1 MSSTV
6 SARTIPVIPLRG
18 LVVFP
23 YMMLHFDVG
32 RQISLKALE
41 QAMEN
46 DQLVLL
52 VAQKD
57 PKQEEPEPDDMYQ
70 FGTIV
75 KVKQMLKLPGET
87 SRILVEG
94 LYRARVLRYLSTDP
108 YFLVEVEEY
117 KESEAKLEDDPELE
131 ALIRNVVGAFEEF
144 ARLTNKIPPDAIL
157 SVTTIQSPDQ
167 LADVIAAN
175 VIVKLEDKQLLLEKV
190 DLKERLAKL
199 YEMILKEKE
208 IIEIERKIAVKVKK
222 QIDKTQ
228 KEYYLREQLKAIQSE
243 LGEKDSLFSEA
254 QEYREQIKKLGLS
267 EESLQKVFKEID
279 RLEKLPPNSPEVGV
293 IRTYLDWIVDLPWNV
308 RSDEKIDINVVKNVL
323 DEDHYGLTK
332 VKERILEYIAVRKLK
347 NDMKGPILC
356 LVGPPGVGKTSI
368 AKSIARALNRNYVR
382 ISLGGLRDE
391 AEIRG
396 HRKTYVGAMPGRII
410 YALRQ
415 AKTKNPL
422 ILLDE
427 IDKMSHDFRGDPA
440 SALLE
445 VLDSE
450 QNFAF
455 RDHYIEIPF
464 DLSEVMFIAT
474 ANTLETIPRPLLDR
488 LEVIEITGYTEEEKL
503 EIAKRYLL
511 PKQME
516 QNGLKK
522 SQLRCDP
529 EAIKDIITFYTRE
542 SGVRNLEREIAR
554 LCRRVAKEILEE
566 NKKMVR
572 VTKKNLEKYLGAR
585 KYRRDELI
593 EQDRVGI
600 VTGLAWTPFGGET
613 LYVEALVMPGSGKLE
628 LTGQLGDVMKE
639 SAKAAVSI
647 IRSRAKELGID
658 ENFYKDCDI
667 HIHVPEGAIPKD
679 GPSAG
684 VTMATAMVS
693 ALSQRKVRYD
703 VAMTG
708 EITLS
713 GRVLPIGGVKE
724 KVLAAKRVGIKN
736 VILPFENKKDV
747 DELEDYVKKDMNF
760 IFVKTIDEVFDIA
773 IVK

>member
-1 MSSTV
+1 MMIAVTK
-6 SARTIPVIPLRG
+6 RTIPVIPLRG

-41 QAMEN
+41 EAMN
-46 DQLVLL
+46 SDQQVLL
-52 VAQKD
+52 LAQKD
-57 PKQEEPEPDDMYQ
+57 PKQEEPSPEDLYQ
-70 FGTIV
+70 YGTVAKI
-75 KVKQMLKLPGET
+75 KQMLKLPSET

-94 LYRARVLRYLSTDP
+94 FSRAKVIGYVSVDP

-117 KESEAKLEDDPELE
+117 KENGGNLDDPELE
-131 ALIRNVVGAFEEF
+131 ALIRNVVSAFEEY
-144 ARLTNKIPPDAIL
+144 ARLTSRIPPDAIL
-157 SVTTIQSPDQ
+157 SVTTIQNPGQ

-175 VIVKLEDKQLLLEKV
+175 VIVKLEDKQLLLEQV
-190 DLKERLAKL
+190 DLKERLTKL
-199 YEMILKEKE
+199 YELMLREKE
-208 IIEIERKIAVKVKK
+208 IIEIERKITLKVKK
-222 QIDKTQ
+222 QIDKMQ

-254 QEYREQIKKLGLS
+254 QEYREQVQKLGLS
-267 EESLQKVFKEID
+267 NENLQKVYKEID

-293 IRTYLDWIVDLPWNV
+293 IRTYLDWIVELPWNV
-308 RSDEKIDINVVKNVL
+308 KSEEKIDINVVKKVL
-323 DEDHYGLTK
+323 DEDHYGLVK

-347 NDMKGPILC
+347 NNLKGPILC

-450 QNFAF
+450 QNYAF

-488 LEVIEITGYTEEEKL
+488 LEVIEITGYTEEEKV
-503 EIAKRYLL
+503 EIAKRYLF
-511 PKQME
+511 PKQIE

-522 SQLRCDP
+522 SQIRYD
-529 EAIKDIITFYTRE
+529 EAVIRDVISFYTRE

-572 VTKKNLEKYLGAR
+572 VTTKNLEKYLGVR

-593 EQDRVGI
+593 EEDRIGI

-613 LYVEALVMPGSGKLE
+613 LFVEALVMPGNGKLE

-647 IRSRAKELGID
+647 IRARAKELGID
-658 ENFYKDCDI
+658 ENFYKECDI

-693 ALSQRKVRYD
+693 ALSKKPVRHD

-724 KVLAAKRVGIKN
+724 KILAAKRVGIKN
-736 VILPFENKKDV
+736 VILPYENKKDV

-760 IFVKTIDEVFDIA
+760 VFVKAIDEVFKIA
-773 IVK
+773 IKK

>member
-1 MSSTV
+1 MMIAVTK
-6 SARTIPVIPLRG
+6 RTIPVIPLRG

-41 QAMEN
+41 EAMN
-46 DQLVLL
+46 SDQQVLL
-52 VAQKD
+52 LAQKD
-57 PKQEEPEPDDMYQ
+57 PKQEEPSPEDLYQ
-70 FGTIV
+70 YGTVAKI
-75 KVKQMLKLPGET
+75 KQMLKLPSET

-94 LYRARVLRYLSTDP
+94 FSRAKVIGYVSVDP

-117 KESEAKLEDDPELE
+117 KENGGNLDDPELE
-131 ALIRNVVGAFEEF
+131 ALIRNVVSAFEEY
-144 ARLTNKIPPDAIL
+144 ARLTSRIPPDAIL
-157 SVTTIQSPDQ
+157 SVTTIQNPGQ

-175 VIVKLEDKQLLLEKV
+175 VIVKLEDKQLLLEQV
-190 DLKERLAKL
+190 DLKERLTKL
-199 YEMILKEKE
+199 YELMLREKE
-208 IIEIERKIAVKVKK
+208 IIEIERKITLKVKK
-222 QIDKTQ
+222 QIDKMQ

-254 QEYREQIKKLGLS
+254 QEYREQVQKLGLS
-267 EESLQKVFKEID
+267 NENLQKVYKEID

-293 IRTYLDWIVDLPWNV
+293 IRTYLDWIVELPWNV
-308 RSDEKIDINVVKNVL
+308 KSEEKIDINVVKKVL
-323 DEDHYGLTK
+323 DEDHYGLVK

-347 NDMKGPILC
+347 NNLKGPILC

-450 QNFAF
+450 QNYAF

-488 LEVIEITGYTEEEKL
+488 LEVIEITGYTEEEKV
-503 EIAKRYLL
+503 EIAKRYLF
-511 PKQME
+511 PKQIE

-522 SQLRCDP
+522 SQIRYD
-529 EAIKDIITFYTRE
+529 EAVIRDVISFYTRE

-572 VTKKNLEKYLGAR
+572 VTTKNLEKYLGVR

-593 EQDRVGI
+593 EEDRIGI

-613 LYVEALVMPGSGKLE
+613 LFVEALVMPGNGKLE

-647 IRSRAKELGID
+647 IRARAKELGID
-658 ENFYKDCDI
+658 ENFYKECDI

-693 ALSQRKVRYD
+693 ALSKKPVRHD
-703 VAMTG
+703 IAMTG

-713 GRVLPIGGVKE
+713 GRILPIGGVKE

-736 VILPFENKKDV
+736 VVLPYENRKDA
-747 DELEDYVKKDMNF
+747 DELEYYVKKDMNF
-760 IFVKTIDEVFDIA
+760 IFVKTIDEVFKIA
-773 IVK
+773 IKE

>member
-1 MSSTV
+1 MMET
-6 SARTIPVIPLRG
+6 ANKKTLPVIPLRG

-41 QAMEN
+41 EAMN
-46 DQLVLL
+46 SDQQVLL
-52 VAQKD
+52 LAQKD
-57 PKQEEPEPDDMYQ
+57 PKQEEPGPEDLYQ
-70 FGTIV
+70 FGTVAKI
-75 KVKQMLKLPGET
+75 KQMLRLPNEA

-94 LYRARVLRYLSTDP
+94 LHRAKVTEYLQTSP
-108 YFLVEVEEY
+108 YFLVEIEEY
-117 KESEAKLEDDPELE
+117 REESSNLDDPELE
-131 ALIRNVVGAFEEF
+131 AIIRNVISAFEEF
-144 ARLTNKIPPDAIL
+144 AKLTNRIPPDAIL
-157 SVTTIQSPDQ
+157 SVTTIQNPGQ

-175 VIVKLEDKQLLLEKV
+175 VIVKLEDKQLLLEQA
-190 DLKERLAKL
+190 DLKQRLTKL
-199 YEMILKEKE
+199 YELILREKE
-208 IIEIERKIAVKVKK
+208 IIEIERKITLKVKK
-222 QIDKTQ
+222 QIDRMQ

-254 QEYREQIKKLGLS
+254 QEYREQVKKLGLAND
-267 EESLQKVFKEID
+267 SLQKVLKEID

-293 IRTYLDWIVDLPWNV
+293 IRTYLEWIVELPWNV
-308 RSDEKIDINVVKNVL
+308 KSEEKIDINLVRKIL

-347 NDMKGPILC
+347 NDLKGPILC

-450 QNFAF
+450 QNYAF

-488 LEVIEITGYTEEEKL
+488 LEVIEITGYTEEEKI
-503 EIAKRYLL
+503 EIAKKYLF
-511 PKQME
+511 PKQIA

-522 SQLRCDP
+522 SQIRYDD
-529 EAIKDIITFYTRE
+529 ATIRDIIAFYTRE

-566 NKKMVR
+566 NKKR
-572 VTKKNLEKYLGAR
+572 
-585 KYRRDELI
+585 
-593 EQDRVGI
+593 
-600 VTGLAWTPFGGET
+600 
-613 LYVEALVMPGSGKLE
+613 
-628 LTGQLGDVMKE
+628 
-639 SAKAAVSI
+639 
-647 IRSRAKELGID
+647 
-658 ENFYKDCDI
+658 
-667 HIHVPEGAIPKD
+667 
-679 GPSAG
+679 
-684 VTMATAMVS
+684 
-693 ALSQRKVRYD
+693 
-703 VAMTG
+703 
-708 EITLS
+708 
-713 GRVLPIGGVKE
+713 
-724 KVLAAKRVGIKN
+724 
-736 VILPFENKKDV
+736 
-747 DELEDYVKKDMNF
+747 
-760 IFVKTIDEVFDIA
+760 
-773 IVK
+773 

>member
-1 MSSTV
+1 MIAVTK
-6 SARTIPVIPLRG
+6 RTIPVIPLRG

-41 QAMEN
+41 EAMN
-46 DQLVLL
+46 SDQQVLL
-52 VAQKD
+52 LAQKD
-57 PKQEEPEPDDMYQ
+57 PKQEEPSPEDLYQ
-70 FGTIV
+70 YGTVAKI
-75 KVKQMLKLPGET
+75 KQMLKLPSET

-94 LYRARVLRYLSTDP
+94 FSRAKVIGYVSVDP

-117 KESEAKLEDDPELE
+117 KENGGNLDDPELE
-131 ALIRNVVGAFEEF
+131 ALIRNVVSAFEEY
-144 ARLTNKIPPDAIL
+144 ARLTSRIPPDAIL
-157 SVTTIQSPDQ
+157 SVTTIQNPGQ

-175 VIVKLEDKQLLLEKV
+175 VIVKLEDKQLLLEQV
-190 DLKERLAKL
+190 DLKERLTKL
-199 YEMILKEKE
+199 YELMLREKE
-208 IIEIERKIAVKVKK
+208 IIEIERKITLKVKK
-222 QIDKTQ
+222 QIDKMQ

-254 QEYREQIKKLGLS
+254 QEYREQVQKLGLS
-267 EESLQKVFKEID
+267 NENLQKVYKEID

-293 IRTYLDWIVDLPWNV
+293 IRTYLDWIVELPWNV
-308 RSDEKIDINVVKNVL
+308 KSEEKIDINVVKKVL
-323 DEDHYGLTK
+323 DEDHYGLVK

-347 NDMKGPILC
+347 NNLKGPILC

-450 QNFAF
+450 QNYAF

-488 LEVIEITGYTEEEKL
+488 LEVIEITGYTEEEKV
-503 EIAKRYLL
+503 EIAKRYLF
-511 PKQME
+511 PKQIE

-522 SQLRCDP
+522 SQIRYD
-529 EAIKDIITFYTRE
+529 EAVIRDVISFYTRE

-572 VTKKNLEKYLGAR
+572 VTTKNLEKYLGVR

-593 EQDRVGI
+593 EEDRIGI

-613 LYVEALVMPGSGKLE
+613 LFVEALVMPGNGKLE

-647 IRSRAKELGID
+647 IRARAKELGID
-658 ENFYKDCDI
+658 ENFYKECDI

-693 ALSQRKVRYD
+693 ALSKKPVRHD

-724 KVLAAKRVGIKN
+724 KILAAKRVGIKN
-736 VILPFENKKDV
+736 VILPYENKKDV

-760 IFVKTIDEVFDIA
+760 VFVKAIDEVFKIA
-773 IVK
+773 IKK

>member
-1 MSSTV
+1 MEEV
-6 SARTIPVIPLRG
+6 NKRTIPVIPLRG

-41 QAMEN
+41 EAMN
-46 DQLVLL
+46 SDQQVLL
-52 VAQKD
+52 LAQKD
-57 PKQEEPEPDDMYQ
+57 PKQEEPTPEDLYQ
-70 FGTIV
+70 FGTVAKI
-75 KVKQMLKLPGET
+75 KQMLRLPSET

-94 LYRARVLRYLSTDP
+94 LYRAKVTNYISTDP

-117 KESEAKLEDDPELE
+117 KENGGNLDDPELE
-131 ALIRNVVGAFEEF
+131 ALIRNVVSAFEEY
-144 ARLTNKIPPDAIL
+144 AKLTSRIPPDAIL
-157 SVTTIQSPDQ
+157 SVTTIQNPGQ

-175 VIVKLEDKQLLLEKV
+175 VIVKLEDKQLLLEQV
-190 DLKERLAKL
+190 DLKERLTKL
-199 YEMILKEKE
+199 YELILREKE
-208 IIEIERKIAVKVKK
+208 IIEIERKITLKVKK
-222 QIDKTQ
+222 QIDKMQ

-254 QEYREQIKKLGLS
+254 QEYREQVKKLGLS
-267 EESLQKVFKEID
+267 NENLQKVFKEID
-279 RLEKLPPNSPEVGV
+279 RLEKLPPTSPEVGV
-293 IRTYLDWIVDLPWNV
+293 IRTYLEWIIDLPWNV
-308 RSDEKIDINVVKNVL
+308 KSEEKIDINVVKNVL

-347 NDMKGPILC
+347 NNLKGPILC

-450 QNFAF
+450 QNYAF

-464 DLSEVMFIAT
+464 DLSKVMFIAT

-488 LEVIEITGYTEEEKL
+488 LEVIEITGYTEEEKI
-503 EIAKRYLL
+503 EIAKRYLF
-511 PKQME
+511 PKQIE

-522 SQLRCDP
+522 SQIRYD
-529 EAIKDIITFYTRE
+529 EAVIRDIISFYTRE

-572 VTKKNLEKYLGAR
+572 ITTKNLEKYLGVR

-593 EQDRVGI
+593 EEDRIGI

-613 LYVEALVMPGSGKLE
+613 LFVEALIMPGNGKLE

-647 IRSRAKELGID
+647 IRARAKELGID
-658 ENFYKDCDI
+658 ENFYKECDI

-684 VTMATAMVS
+684 ITMATAMVS
-693 ALSQRKVRYD
+693 ALSKKPVRHD
-703 VAMTG
+703 IAMTG

-724 KVLAAKRVGIKN
+724 KILAAKRVGIKN
-736 VILPFENKKDV
+736 VILPYENKEDV

-760 IFVKTIDEVFDIA
+760 VFVKTIDEVFKIA
-773 IVK
+773 IKE

>member
-1 MSSTV
+1 MIAVTK
-6 SARTIPVIPLRG
+6 RTIPVIPLRG

-41 QAMEN
+41 EAMN
-46 DQLVLL
+46 SDQQVLL
-52 VAQKD
+52 LAQKD
-57 PKQEEPEPDDMYQ
+57 PKQEEPSPQDLYQ
-70 FGTIV
+70 YGTVAKI
-75 KVKQMLKLPGET
+75 KQMLKLPSET

-94 LYRARVLRYLSTDP
+94 LSRAKVIDYVSVDP

-117 KESEAKLEDDPELE
+117 KENGGNLDDPELE
-131 ALIRNVVGAFEEF
+131 ALIRNVVSAFEEY
-144 ARLTNKIPPDAIL
+144 ARLTSRIPPDAIL
-157 SVTTIQSPDQ
+157 SVTTIQNPGQ

-175 VIVKLEDKQLLLEKV
+175 VIVKLEDKQLLLEQV
-190 DLKERLAKL
+190 DLKERLTKL
-199 YEMILKEKE
+199 YELILREKE
-208 IIEIERKIAVKVKK
+208 IIEIERKITLKVKK
-222 QIDKTQ
+222 QIDKMQ

-254 QEYREQIKKLGLS
+254 QEYREQVKKLGLS
-267 EESLQKVFKEID
+267 NENLQKVYKEID

-293 IRTYLDWIVDLPWNV
+293 IRTYLEWVIDLPWNV
-308 RSDEKIDINVVKNVL
+308 KSEEKIDINVVKNVL

-347 NDMKGPILC
+347 NNLKGPILC

-427 IDKMSHDFRGDPA
+427 IDKMSQDFRGDPA

-450 QNFAF
+450 QNYAF

-488 LEVIEITGYTEEEKL
+488 LEVIEITGYTEEEKV
-503 EIAKRYLL
+503 EIAKRYLF
-511 PKQME
+511 PKQIE

-522 SQLRCDP
+522 SQIRYD
-529 EAIKDIITFYTRE
+529 EAVIRDIISFYTRE

-572 VTKKNLEKYLGAR
+572 ITTKNLEKYLGVR

-593 EQDRVGI
+593 EEDRIGI

-613 LYVEALVMPGSGKLE
+613 LSVEALVMPGSGKLE

-647 IRSRAKELGID
+647 IRARAKELGID
-658 ENFYKDCDI
+658 ENFYKEYDI

-693 ALSQRKVRYD
+693 ALSKKPVRHD

-724 KVLAAKRVGIKN
+724 KILAAKRVGIKN
-736 VILPFENKKDV
+736 VILPYENKKDV

-760 IFVKTIDEVFDIA
+760 VFVKAIDEVFKIA
-773 IVK
+773 IKE

>member
-1 MSSTV
+1 MMIAVTK
-6 SARTIPVIPLRG
+6 RTIPVIPLRG

-41 QAMEN
+41 EAMN
-46 DQLVLL
+46 SDQQVLL
-52 VAQKD
+52 LAQKD
-57 PKQEEPEPDDMYQ
+57 PKQEEPSPEDLYQ
-70 FGTIV
+70 YGTVAKI
-75 KVKQMLKLPGET
+75 KQMLKLPSET

-94 LYRARVLRYLSTDP
+94 LSRAKVIGYVSVDP

-117 KESEAKLEDDPELE
+117 KEKGGNLDDPELE
-131 ALIRNVVGAFEEF
+131 ALIRNVVSAFEEY
-144 ARLTNKIPPDAIL
+144 ARLTSRIPPDAIL
-157 SVTTIQSPDQ
+157 SVTTIQNPGQ

-175 VIVKLEDKQLLLEKV
+175 VIVKLEDKQLLLEQV
-190 DLKERLAKL
+190 DLKERLTKL
-199 YEMILKEKE
+199 YELILREKE
-208 IIEIERKIAVKVKK
+208 IIEIERKITIKVKK
-222 QIDKTQ
+222 QIDKMQ

-254 QEYREQIKKLGLS
+254 QEYREQVQKLGLS
-267 EESLQKVFKEID
+267 NENLQKVYKEID
-279 RLEKLPPNSPEVGV
+279 RLEKLPPNSPEIGV
-293 IRTYLDWIVDLPWNV
+293 IRTYLEWIIDLPWNV
-308 RSDEKIDINVVKNVL
+308 KSEEKIDINVVKNVL

-347 NDMKGPILC
+347 NNLKGPILC

-427 IDKMSHDFRGDPA
+427 IDKMSQDFRGDPA

-450 QNFAF
+450 QNYAF
-455 RDHYIEIPF
+455 RDHYVEIPF

-488 LEVIEITGYTEEEKL
+488 LEVIEITGYTEEEKV
-503 EIAKRYLL
+503 EIAKRYLF
-511 PKQME
+511 PKQIE

-522 SQLRCDP
+522 SQIRYD
-529 EAIKDIITFYTRE
+529 EAVIRDIISFYTRE

-572 VTKKNLEKYLGAR
+572 ITTRNLEKYLGVR

-593 EQDRVGI
+593 EEDRIGI

-613 LYVEALVMPGSGKLE
+613 LSVEALVMPGSGKLE

-647 IRSRAKELGID
+647 IRARAKELGID
-658 ENFYKDCDI
+658 ENFYKEYDI

-693 ALSQRKVRYD
+693 ALSKKPVRHD

-724 KVLAAKRVGIKN
+724 KILAAKRVGIKN
-736 VILPFENKKDV
+736 VILPYENKKDV

-760 IFVKTIDEVFDIA
+760 VLSRQ
-773 IVK
+773 

>member
-1 MSSTV
+1 
-6 SARTIPVIPLRG
+6 
-18 LVVFP
+18 
-23 YMMLHFDVG
+23 
-32 RQISLKALE
+32 
-41 QAMEN
+41 
-46 DQLVLL
+46 
-52 VAQKD
+52 
-57 PKQEEPEPDDMYQ
+57 
-70 FGTIV
+70 
-75 KVKQMLKLPGET
+75 
-87 SRILVEG
+87 
-94 LYRARVLRYLSTDP
+94 
-108 YFLVEVEEY
+108 
-117 KESEAKLEDDPELE
+117 
-131 ALIRNVVGAFEEF
+131 
-144 ARLTNKIPPDAIL
+144 
-157 SVTTIQSPDQ
+157 
-167 LADVIAAN
+167 
-175 VIVKLEDKQLLLEKV
+175 
-190 DLKERLAKL
+190 
-199 YEMILKEKE
+199 
-208 IIEIERKIAVKVKK
+208 
-222 QIDKTQ
+222 
-228 KEYYLREQLKAIQSE
+228 
-243 LGEKDSLFSEA
+243 
-254 QEYREQIKKLGLS
+254 
-267 EESLQKVFKEID
+267 
-279 RLEKLPPNSPEVGV
+279 
-293 IRTYLDWIVDLPWNV
+293 
-308 RSDEKIDINVVKNVL
+308 
-323 DEDHYGLTK
+323 
-332 VKERILEYIAVRKLK
+332 
-347 NDMKGPILC
+347 
-356 LVGPPGVGKTSI
+356 
-368 AKSIARALNRNYVR
+368 
-382 ISLGGLRDE
+382 
-391 AEIRG
+391 
-396 HRKTYVGAMPGRII
+396 
-410 YALRQ
+410 
-415 AKTKNPL
+415 
-422 ILLDE
+422 
-427 IDKMSHDFRGDPA
+427 MSHDFRGDPA

-628 LTGQLGDVMKE
+628 LTGQLGDIMKE

>member
-1 MSSTV
+1 MMIAVTK
-6 SARTIPVIPLRG
+6 RTIPVIPLRG

-41 QAMEN
+41 EAMN
-46 DQLVLL
+46 SDQQVLL
-52 VAQKD
+52 LAQKD
-57 PKQEEPEPDDMYQ
+57 PKQEEPSPQDLYQ
-70 FGTIV
+70 YGTVAKI
-75 KVKQMLKLPGET
+75 KQMLKLPSET

-94 LYRARVLRYLSTDP
+94 LSRAKVIDYVSVDP

-117 KESEAKLEDDPELE
+117 KENGGNLDDPELE
-131 ALIRNVVGAFEEF
+131 ALIRNVVSAFEEY
-144 ARLTNKIPPDAIL
+144 ARLTSRIPPDAIL
-157 SVTTIQSPDQ
+157 SVTTIQNPGQ

-175 VIVKLEDKQLLLEKV
+175 VIVKLEDKQLLLEQV
-190 DLKERLAKL
+190 DLKERLTKL
-199 YEMILKEKE
+199 YELILREKE
-208 IIEIERKIAVKVKK
+208 IIEIERKITLKVKK
-222 QIDKTQ
+222 QIDKMQ

-254 QEYREQIKKLGLS
+254 QEYREQVKKLGLS
-267 EESLQKVFKEID
+267 NENLQKVYKEID

-293 IRTYLDWIVDLPWNV
+293 IRTYLEWVIDLPWNV
-308 RSDEKIDINVVKNVL
+308 KSEEKIDINVVKNVL

-347 NDMKGPILC
+347 NNLKGPILC

-427 IDKMSHDFRGDPA
+427 IDKMSQDFRGDPA

-450 QNFAF
+450 QNYAF

-488 LEVIEITGYTEEEKL
+488 LEVIEITGYTEEEKV
-503 EIAKRYLL
+503 EIAKRYLF
-511 PKQME
+511 PKQIE

-522 SQLRCDP
+522 SQIRYD
-529 EAIKDIITFYTRE
+529 EAVIRDIISFYTRE

-572 VTKKNLEKYLGAR
+572 ITTKNLEKYLGVR

-593 EQDRVGI
+593 EEDRIGI

-613 LYVEALVMPGSGKLE
+613 LSVEALVMPGSGKLE

-647 IRSRAKELGID
+647 IRARAKELGID
-658 ENFYKDCDI
+658 ENFYKEYDI

-693 ALSQRKVRYD
+693 ALSKKPVRHD

-724 KVLAAKRVGIKN
+724 KILAAKRVGIKN
-736 VILPFENKKDV
+736 VILPYENKKDV

-760 IFVKTIDEVFDIA
+760 VFVKAIDEVFKIA
-773 IVK
+773 IKE

>member
-1 MSSTV
+1 MMIAVTK
-6 SARTIPVIPLRG
+6 RTIPVIPLRG

-41 QAMEN
+41 EAMN
-46 DQLVLL
+46 SDQQVLL
-52 VAQKD
+52 LAQKD
-57 PKQEEPEPDDMYQ
+57 PKQEEPSPEDLYQ
-70 FGTIV
+70 YGTVAKI
-75 KVKQMLKLPGET
+75 KQMLKLPSET

-94 LYRARVLRYLSTDP
+94 LSRAKVIGYVSVDP

-117 KESEAKLEDDPELE
+117 KEKGGNLDDPELE
-131 ALIRNVVGAFEEF
+131 ALIRNVVSAFEEY
-144 ARLTNKIPPDAIL
+144 ARLTSRIPPDAIL
-157 SVTTIQSPDQ
+157 SVTTIQNPGQ

-175 VIVKLEDKQLLLEKV
+175 VIVKLEDKQLLLEQV
-190 DLKERLAKL
+190 DLKERLTKL
-199 YEMILKEKE
+199 YELILREKE
-208 IIEIERKIAVKVKK
+208 IIEIERKITIKVKK
-222 QIDKTQ
+222 QIDKMQ

-254 QEYREQIKKLGLS
+254 QEYREQVQKLGLS
-267 EESLQKVFKEID
+267 NENLQKVYKEID
-279 RLEKLPPNSPEVGV
+279 RLEKLPPNSPEIGV
-293 IRTYLDWIVDLPWNV
+293 IRTYLEWIIDLPWNV
-308 RSDEKIDINVVKNVL
+308 KSEEKIDINVVKNVL

-347 NDMKGPILC
+347 NNLKGPILC

-427 IDKMSHDFRGDPA
+427 IDKMSQDFRGDPA

-450 QNFAF
+450 QNYAF
-455 RDHYIEIPF
+455 RDHYVEIPF

-488 LEVIEITGYTEEEKL
+488 LEVIEITGYTEEEKV
-503 EIAKRYLL
+503 EIAKRYLF
-511 PKQME
+511 PKQIE

-522 SQLRCDP
+522 SQIRYD
-529 EAIKDIITFYTRE
+529 EAVIRDIISFYTRE

-572 VTKKNLEKYLGAR
+572 ITTRNLEKYLGVR

-593 EQDRVGI
+593 EEDRIGI

-613 LYVEALVMPGSGKLE
+613 LSVEALVMPGSGKLE

-647 IRSRAKELGID
+647 IRARAKELGID
-658 ENFYKDCDI
+658 ENFYKEYDI

-693 ALSQRKVRYD
+693 ALSKKPVRHD

-724 KVLAAKRVGIKN
+724 KILAAKRVGIKN
-736 VILPFENKKDV
+736 VILPYENKKDV

-760 IFVKTIDEVFDIA
+760 VFVKAIDEVFKIA
-773 IVK
+773 IKE

>member
-1 MSSTV
+1 LMIAVTK
-6 SARTIPVIPLRG
+6 RTIPVIPLRG

-41 QAMEN
+41 EAMN
-46 DQLVLL
+46 SDQQVLL
-52 VAQKD
+52 LAQKD
-57 PKQEEPEPDDMYQ
+57 PKQEEPSPEDLYQ
-70 FGTIV
+70 YGTVAKI
-75 KVKQMLKLPGET
+75 KQMLKLPSET

-94 LYRARVLRYLSTDP
+94 LSRAKVIGYVSVDP

-117 KESEAKLEDDPELE
+117 KEKGGNLDDPELE
-131 ALIRNVVGAFEEF
+131 ALIRNVVSAFEEY
-144 ARLTNKIPPDAIL
+144 ARLTSRIPPDAIL
-157 SVTTIQSPDQ
+157 SVTTIQNPGQ

-175 VIVKLEDKQLLLEKV
+175 VIVKLEDKQLLLEQV
-190 DLKERLAKL
+190 DLKERLTKL
-199 YEMILKEKE
+199 YELILREKE
-208 IIEIERKIAVKVKK
+208 IIEIERKITIKVKK
-222 QIDKTQ
+222 QIDKMQ

-254 QEYREQIKKLGLS
+254 QEYREQVQKLGLS
-267 EESLQKVFKEID
+267 NENLQKVYKEID
-279 RLEKLPPNSPEVGV
+279 RLEKLPPNSPEIGV
-293 IRTYLDWIVDLPWNV
+293 IRTYLEWIIDLPWNV
-308 RSDEKIDINVVKNVL
+308 KSEEKIDINVVKNVL

-347 NDMKGPILC
+347 NNLKGPILC

-427 IDKMSHDFRGDPA
+427 IDKMSQDFRGDPA

-450 QNFAF
+450 QNYAF
-455 RDHYIEIPF
+455 RDHYVEIPF

-488 LEVIEITGYTEEEKL
+488 LEVIEITGYTEEEKV
-503 EIAKRYLL
+503 EIAKRYLF
-511 PKQME
+511 PKQIE

-522 SQLRCDP
+522 SQIRYD
-529 EAIKDIITFYTRE
+529 EAVIRDIISFYTRE

-572 VTKKNLEKYLGAR
+572 ITTRNLEKYLGVR

-593 EQDRVGI
+593 EEDRIGI

-613 LYVEALVMPGSGKLE
+613 LSVEALVMPGSGKLE

-647 IRSRAKELGID
+647 IRARAKELGID
-658 ENFYKDCDI
+658 ENFYKEYDI

-693 ALSQRKVRYD
+693 ALSKKPVRHD

-724 KVLAAKRVGIKN
+724 KILAAKRVGIKN
-736 VILPFENKKDV
+736 VILPYENKKDV

-760 IFVKTIDEVFDIA
+760 VFVKAIDEVFKIA
-773 IVK
+773 IKE

>member
-1 MSSTV
+1 MIAVTK
-6 SARTIPVIPLRG
+6 RTIPVIPLRG

-41 QAMEN
+41 EAMN
-46 DQLVLL
+46 SDQQVLL
-52 VAQKD
+52 LAQKD
-57 PKQEEPEPDDMYQ
+57 PKQEEPSPEDLYQ
-70 FGTIV
+70 YGTVAKI
-75 KVKQMLKLPGET
+75 KQMLKLPSET

-94 LYRARVLRYLSTDP
+94 LSRAKVIGYVSVDP

-117 KESEAKLEDDPELE
+117 KEKGGNLDDPELE
-131 ALIRNVVGAFEEF
+131 ALIRNVVSAFEEY
-144 ARLTNKIPPDAIL
+144 ARLTSRIPPDAIL
-157 SVTTIQSPDQ
+157 SVTTIQNPGQ

-175 VIVKLEDKQLLLEKV
+175 VIVKLEDKQLLLEQV
-190 DLKERLAKL
+190 DLKERLTKL
-199 YEMILKEKE
+199 YELILREKE
-208 IIEIERKIAVKVKK
+208 IIEIERKITIKVKK
-222 QIDKTQ
+222 QIDKMQ

-254 QEYREQIKKLGLS
+254 QEYREQVQKLGLS
-267 EESLQKVFKEID
+267 NENLQKVYKEID
-279 RLEKLPPNSPEVGV
+279 RLEKLPPNSPEIGV
-293 IRTYLDWIVDLPWNV
+293 IRTYLEWIIDLPWNV
-308 RSDEKIDINVVKNVL
+308 KSEEKIDINVVKNVL

-347 NDMKGPILC
+347 NNLKGPILC

-427 IDKMSHDFRGDPA
+427 IDKMSQDFRGDPA

-450 QNFAF
+450 QNYAF
-455 RDHYIEIPF
+455 RDHYVEIPF

-488 LEVIEITGYTEEEKL
+488 LEVIEITGYTEEEKV
-503 EIAKRYLL
+503 EIAKRYLF
-511 PKQME
+511 PKQIE

-522 SQLRCDP
+522 SQIRYD
-529 EAIKDIITFYTRE
+529 EAVIRDIISFYTRE

-572 VTKKNLEKYLGAR
+572 ITTRNLEKYLGVR

-593 EQDRVGI
+593 EEDRIGI

-613 LYVEALVMPGSGKLE
+613 LSVEALVMPGSGKLE

-647 IRSRAKELGID
+647 IRARAKELGID
-658 ENFYKDCDI
+658 ENFYKEYDI

-693 ALSQRKVRYD
+693 ALSKKPVRHD

-724 KVLAAKRVGIKN
+724 KILAAKRVGIKN
-736 VILPFENKKDV
+736 VILPYENKKDV

-760 IFVKTIDEVFDIA
+760 VFVKAIDEVFKIA
-773 IVK
+773 IKE

>member
-1 MSSTV
+1 
-6 SARTIPVIPLRG
+6 
-18 LVVFP
+18 
-23 YMMLHFDVG
+23 MMLHFDVG

-41 QAMEN
+41 EAMN
-46 DQLVLL
+46 SDQQVLL
-52 VAQKD
+52 LAQKD
-57 PKQEEPEPDDMYQ
+57 PKQEEPSPEDLYQ
-70 FGTIV
+70 YGTVAKI
-75 KVKQMLKLPGET
+75 KQMLKLPSET

-94 LYRARVLRYLSTDP
+94 LSRAKVIGYVSVDP

-117 KESEAKLEDDPELE
+117 KEKGGNLDDPELE
-131 ALIRNVVGAFEEF
+131 ALIRNVVSAFEEY
-144 ARLTNKIPPDAIL
+144 ARLTSRIPPDAIL
-157 SVTTIQSPDQ
+157 SVTTIQNPGQ

-175 VIVKLEDKQLLLEKV
+175 VIVKLEDKQLLLEQV
-190 DLKERLAKL
+190 DLKERLTKL
-199 YEMILKEKE
+199 YELILREKE
-208 IIEIERKIAVKVKK
+208 IIEIERKITIKVKK
-222 QIDKTQ
+222 QIDKMQ

-254 QEYREQIKKLGLS
+254 QEYREQVQKLGLS
-267 EESLQKVFKEID
+267 NENLQKVYKEID
-279 RLEKLPPNSPEVGV
+279 RLEKLPPNSPEIGV
-293 IRTYLDWIVDLPWNV
+293 IRTYLEWIIDLPWNV
-308 RSDEKIDINVVKNVL
+308 KSEEKIDINVVKNVL

-347 NDMKGPILC
+347 NNLKGPILC

-427 IDKMSHDFRGDPA
+427 IDKMSQDFRGDPA

-450 QNFAF
+450 QNYAF
-455 RDHYIEIPF
+455 RDHYVEIPF

-488 LEVIEITGYTEEEKL
+488 LEVIEITGYTEEEKV
-503 EIAKRYLL
+503 EIAKRYLF
-511 PKQME
+511 PKQIE

-522 SQLRCDP
+522 SQIRYD
-529 EAIKDIITFYTRE
+529 EAVIRDIISFYTRE

-572 VTKKNLEKYLGAR
+572 ITTRNLEKYLGVR

-593 EQDRVGI
+593 EEDRIGI

-613 LYVEALVMPGSGKLE
+613 LSVEALVMPGSGKLE

-647 IRSRAKELGID
+647 IRARAKELGID
-658 ENFYKDCDI
+658 ENFYKEYDI

-693 ALSQRKVRYD
+693 ALSKKPVRHD

-724 KVLAAKRVGIKN
+724 KILAAKRVGIKN
-736 VILPFENKKDV
+736 VILPYENKKDV

-760 IFVKTIDEVFDIA
+760 VFVKAIDEVFKIA
-773 IVK
+773 IKE

>member
-1 MSSTV
+1 MIAVTK
-6 SARTIPVIPLRG
+6 RTIPVIPLRG

-41 QAMEN
+41 EAMN
-46 DQLVLL
+46 SDQQVLL
-52 VAQKD
+52 LAQKD
-57 PKQEEPEPDDMYQ
+57 PKQEEPSPEDLYQ
-70 FGTIV
+70 YGTVAKI
-75 KVKQMLKLPGET
+75 KQMLKLPSET

-94 LYRARVLRYLSTDP
+94 FSRAKVIGYVSVDP

-117 KESEAKLEDDPELE
+117 KENGGNLDDPELE
-131 ALIRNVVGAFEEF
+131 ALIRNVVSAFEEY
-144 ARLTNKIPPDAIL
+144 ARLTSRIPPDAIL
-157 SVTTIQSPDQ
+157 SVTTIQNPGQ

-175 VIVKLEDKQLLLEKV
+175 VIVKLEDKQLLLEQV
-190 DLKERLAKL
+190 DLKERLTKL
-199 YEMILKEKE
+199 YELMLREKE
-208 IIEIERKIAVKVKK
+208 IIEIERKITLKVKK
-222 QIDKTQ
+222 QIDKMQ

-254 QEYREQIKKLGLS
+254 QEYREQVQKLGLS
-267 EESLQKVFKEID
+267 NENLQKVYKEID

-293 IRTYLDWIVDLPWNV
+293 IRTYLDWIVELPWNV
-308 RSDEKIDINVVKNVL
+308 KSEEKIDINVVKKVL
-323 DEDHYGLTK
+323 DEDHYGLVK

-347 NDMKGPILC
+347 NNLKGPILC

-450 QNFAF
+450 QNYAF

-488 LEVIEITGYTEEEKL
+488 LEVIEITGYTEEEKV
-503 EIAKRYLL
+503 EIAKRYLF
-511 PKQME
+511 PKQIE

-522 SQLRCDP
+522 SQIRYD
-529 EAIKDIITFYTRE
+529 EAVIRDVISFYTRE

-572 VTKKNLEKYLGAR
+572 VTTKNLEKYLGVR

-593 EQDRVGI
+593 EEDRIGI

-613 LYVEALVMPGSGKLE
+613 LFVEALVMPGNGKLE

-647 IRSRAKELGID
+647 IRARAKELGID
-658 ENFYKDCDI
+658 ENFYKECDI

-693 ALSQRKVRYD
+693 ALSKKPVRHD
-703 VAMTG
+703 IAMTG

-713 GRVLPIGGVKE
+713 GRILPIGGVKE

-736 VILPFENKKDV
+736 VVLPYENRKDA
-747 DELEDYVKKDMNF
+747 DELEYYVKKDMNF
-760 IFVKTIDEVFDIA
+760 IFVKTIDEVFKIA
-773 IVK
+773 IKE

>member
-1 MSSTV
+1 METISKK
-6 SARTIPVIPLRG
+6 TIPVIPLRG

-41 QAMEN
+41 EAMN
-46 DQLVLL
+46 SDQQVLL
-52 VAQKD
+52 LAQKD
-57 PKQEEPEPDDMYQ
+57 PKQEEPTPDDLYQ
-70 FGTIV
+70 FGTVAKIR
-75 KVKQMLKLPGET
+75 QMLRLPSET

-94 LYRARVLRYLSTDP
+94 LSRAKVIDYVSVDP

-117 KESEAKLEDDPELE
+117 KENDGNLDDPELE
-131 ALIRNVVGAFEEF
+131 ALIRNVVSAFEEY
-144 ARLTNKIPPDAIL
+144 ARLTSRIPPDAIL
-157 SVTTIQSPDQ
+157 SVTTIQNPGQ

-175 VIVKLEDKQLLLEKV
+175 VIVKLEDKQLLLEQV
-190 DLKERLAKL
+190 DLKERLTKL
-199 YEMILKEKE
+199 YELMLKEKE
-208 IIEIERKIAVKVKK
+208 IIEIERKITLKVKK
-222 QIDKTQ
+222 QIDKMQ

-254 QEYREQIKKLGLS
+254 QEYREQVKKLGLTN
-267 EESLQKVFKEID
+267 EGLQKVLKEID

-293 IRTYLDWIVDLPWNV
+293 IRTYLEWIIDLPWNV
-308 RSDEKIDINVVKNVL
+308 KSEEKIDINVVKKVL
-323 DEDHYGLTK
+323 DEDHYGLIK

-347 NDMKGPILC
+347 NNLKGPILC

-450 QNFAF
+450 QNYAF

-488 LEVIEITGYTEEEKL
+488 LEVIEITGYTEEEKV
-503 EIAKRYLL
+503 EIAKRYLF
-511 PKQME
+511 PKQIE

-522 SQLRCDP
+522 SQIRYD
-529 EAIKDIITFYTRE
+529 EAVIRDIISFYTRE

-572 VTKKNLEKYLGAR
+572 VTPKNLEKYLGVR

-593 EQDRVGI
+593 EEDRIGI

-613 LYVEALVMPGSGKLE
+613 LSVEALVMPGNGKLE

-647 IRSRAKELGID
+647 IRARAKDLEID
-658 ENFYKDCDI
+658 ENFYKECDI

-693 ALSQRKVRYD
+693 ALSKKPVRHD
-703 VAMTG
+703 IAMTG

-713 GRVLPIGGVKE
+713 GRILPIGGVKE

-736 VILPFENKKDV
+736 VVLPYENKKDV

-760 IFVKTIDEVFDIA
+760 IFVKTIDEVFKIA
-773 IVK
+773 IKK